1 MCPYFNWRKSLM
13 WSIREILESKSV
25 AVVGASRDPEK
36 PGAQLL
42 KTLRRVG
49 YQGRVAGVNPQGGR
63 VFETRL
69 YRSLEEIPF
78 PVDLAVLHIPPR
90 LIAEAL
96 RECGRKGVKGVVIS
110 AEGFAEVG
118 PEGAKY
124 QEEVRDIL
132 RSTGMRGFGPN
143 TLGLVNTEN
152 GLTTSYFATPR
163 MMRPGPI
170 GFAAQS
176 GIFMGALLRYLSSFE
191 GCQLSKGIGLGN
203 KVDVDESDAL
213 SYLVDD
219 EQTEIIGMYLED
231 VRNGRRFLETVR
243 KAVAKKP
250 VLMIKGGRTK
260 EGGRAMAP
268 HTASMAGEDA
278 VFEGAMRQAGVLR
291 MTGVDDFV
299 RTLKGFLNMPLPQG
313 GRLAFVTYSGAQAIM
328 SIDAAVEHGLQV
340 ARLGGTALGKI
351 SKVIATPSKTRNPV
365 DLFPDMLAH
374 GFEKT
379 STEILKALLE
389 DDGVDG
395 IIWISFANRG
405 PEIHRPMADLLVEQR
420 PKPVFFSL
428 LGAQKDKEAC
438 ESFLEGNR
446 LPCYDFPEHAVRV
459 FAHMWRYSKWRRR
472 N

>member
-1 MCPYFNWRKSLM
+1 
-13 WSIREILESKSV
+13 
-25 AVVGASRDPEK
+25 
-36 PGAQLL
+36 
-42 KTLRRVG
+42 
-49 YQGRVAGVNPQGGR
+49 
-63 VFETRL
+63 
-69 YRSLEEIPF
+69 
-78 PVDLAVLHIPPR
+78 
-90 LIAEAL
+90 
-96 RECGRKGVKGVVIS
+96 
-110 AEGFAEVG
+110 
-118 PEGAKY
+118 
-124 QEEVRDIL
+124 
-132 RSTGMRGFGPN
+132 MRGFGPN

-176 GIFMGALLRYLSSFE
+176 GIFIGALLRYLSSFE

-231 VRNGRRFLETVR
+231 VRSGRRFLETAR

-250 VLMIKGGRTK
+250 VLLIKGGRTQ
-260 EGGRAMAP
+260 EGGRAMAS

-340 ARLGGTALGKI
+340 ARLGQTTREKI
-351 SKVIATPSKTRNPV
+351 SRVIATPSKTRNPV

-379 STEILKALLE
+379 SMEILKALLE

-405 PEIHRPMADLLVEQR
+405 PEIHRPMADLLVQKR
-420 PKPVFFSL
+420 SKPVFFSL

-438 ESFLEGNR
+438 EGFLEGNR
-446 LPCYDFPEHAVRV
+446 IPCYDFPEHAVRV
-459 FAHMWRYSKWRRR
+459 FAHMWRYSKARKR

>member
-1 MCPYFNWRKSLM
+1 M

-42 KTLRRVG
+42 KALRRVG
-49 YQGRVAGVNPQGGR
+49 YQGRVAGVNPQGGQ
-63 VFETRL
+63 VFETHL
-69 YRSLEEIPF
+69 YRSLEEVPF

-90 LIAEAL
+90 LVAEAL
-96 RECGRKGVKGVVIS
+96 KECGRKGVKGVVIS
-110 AEGFAEVG
+110 AEGFAEAG

-163 MMRPGPI
+163 MMRPGTI

-176 GIFMGALLRYLSSFE
+176 GIFIGALLRYLSSFE

-250 VLMIKGGRTK
+250 VLMIKGGRTQ
-260 EGGRAMAP
+260 EGSRAMAS

-291 MTGVDDFV
+291 MTEVDDFV

-328 SIDAAVEHGLQV
+328 SIDAAVERGLKV
-340 ARLGGTALGKI
+340 ARLGETTLRKI
-351 SKVIATPSKTRNPV
+351 SRVIATPSKTRNPV

-379 STEILKALLE
+379 SMEILKALLE

-395 IIWISFANRG
+395 IIWISFANMG
-405 PEIHRPMADLLVEQR
+405 PEIYQPMADLLVQQR

-428 LGAQKDKEAC
+428 LGAKKDIEAC
-438 ESFLEGNR
+438 EDFLERKR

-459 FAHMWRYSKWRRR
+459 FAHMWRYSKRGRR